1 MEYDGIKSQVEQLIK
16 ENKNIVLIGSG
27 GNGKSYLVNS
37 IANLLN
43 AKKYYIF
50 HEYNEAVEKLNNYVL
65 CINSMSE
72 LSRLKKDS
80 YVLIDMNHLAF

>member
-1 MEYDGIKSQVEQLIK
+1 MEYSGIKSYVEQLIK